1 MRPVADDEITQA
13 ILGGIKFKGAAKGD
27 SSPKD
32 KIQTKAR
39 KKQYITGSHGSASAK
54 KKAEIRARRAA
65 RGKKKGK

>member
-1 MRPVADDEITQA
+1 MRPVADEEITQA
-13 ILGGIKFKGAAKGD
+13 ILGGIRFKGAAKG
-27 SSPKD
+27 SSPKQD

-65 RGKKKGK
+65 RGKKKG